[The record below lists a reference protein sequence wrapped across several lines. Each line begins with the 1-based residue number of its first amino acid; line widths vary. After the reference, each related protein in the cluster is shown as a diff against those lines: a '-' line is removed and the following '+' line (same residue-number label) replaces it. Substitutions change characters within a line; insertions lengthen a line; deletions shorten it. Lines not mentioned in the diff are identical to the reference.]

1 MLSVHI
7 LFSESM
13 QQVSGDGIF
22 LKKMNNLYLDE
33 LFVLAKTDHLMLYI
47 LVVLAD

>member
-1 MLSVHI
+1 MTVY
-7 LFSESM
+7 
-13 QQVSGDGIF
+13 F

-33 LFVLAKTDHLMLYI
+33 LSVLGKTDRLMLYI